1 MLRLYRI
8 GQADAS
14 SAAVGSFLKFGS
26 FALAALACSALAGN
40 SALASRDVFATSA
53 ASDEAAVTQDASGYV
68 PEKDADGNYTMPD
81 LSDIENMP
89 TVDPEDLPV
98 SDNLPDGSQVDLP
111 ELNLSDE
118 ELAGMG
124 VDPTVVDAL
133 KGSGMSERDEWA
145 CTCLLCLANPNGWR
159 SVSACHSPV
168 KRLFDHLKRHSMPK
182 CPQAGAGNDMVL
194 VSNPTDPCKKMGLE
208 DVSGWVYVPGR
219 GPVHSSAYQNEGT
232 DYCVSGY
239 RQSLR
244 MCVRRDSEGYCAEY
258 ATVRYYETI
267 ERNIHESPYSIDVII
282 DGEVFNRTHGWR

>member
-1 MLRLYRI
+1 MFSFCKARHRSGSSVKAARSVKYGFFVLTAFAATALSA
-8 GQADAS
+8 G
-14 SAAVGSFLKFGS
+14 SAA
-26 FALAALACSALAGN
+26 SAE
-40 SALASRDVFATSA
+40 DVFAPAGPQIEFA
-53 ASDEAAVTQDASGYV
+53 ARDASGYI
-68 PEKDADGNYTMPD
+68 PEKDEDGNYTIPD
-81 LSDIENMP
+81 ISDIENMP
-89 TVDPEDLPV
+89 TVDPDDLPV

-111 ELNLSDE
+111 ELDMSDK
-118 ELAGMG
+118 ELADMG
-124 VDPTVVDAL
+124 VDPSVVEAL

-159 SVSACHSPV
+159 SVSECHSPV

-182 CPQAGAGNDMVL
+182 CPQAGAGNDMIL

-219 GPVHSSAYQNEGT
+219 GPVHSSAYQNAGT

-239 RQSLR
+239 QRSRR

-267 ERNIHESPYSIDVII
+267 ERNVHESPYSIDVII